1 MTEPALPALRALPAG
16 VWRLGWVSFFT
27 DLATEMIYPLL
38 PGFILRLRG
47 GTPFVVG
54 LIEGIAEAV
63 NSIFKVLSGRHSDRT
78 GARKPLMALGYTVSS
93 LMRPLIAIAAV
104 WWHVLALRFVD
115 RFGKG
120 VRGAPRDAMLAAL
133 APPGRKGA
141 VFGFHRAMDHAG
153 AIAGPLIATAYLA
166 ARPEDYR
173 GLFALTI
180 IPGLIVIALVWTT
193 KEPATPAEPALP
205 ALPAIP
211 APPAWTSLPSPTR
224 RFLFVLLLFSL
235 GNSTDAFLLIKLEAS
250 GVPVVWLPMTW
261 AGLHVVKSASSA
273 VGGPLA
279 DRIGYRAPI
288 IAGWILYAAIY
299 AGLAFASSTAAVVA
313 LFLAYGVFFGL
324 TEGPEKALIA
334 DLSPNELRGTAFG
347 FYNASLGLGMLAA
360 SVLFGALW
368 VSVSPAAAFL
378 TGAGIALAAAA
389 LLPWAT
395 RPGAMIKG

>member
-1 MTEPALPALRALPAG
+1 MTEPARRALPAE

-47 GTPFVVG
+47 GTPFIVG

-78 GARKPLMALGYTVSS
+78 GARKPLMAFGYTVSS
-93 LMRPLIAIAAV
+93 MMRPLIALAAV

-120 VRGAPRDAMLAAL
+120 VRGAPRDAMLAAF

-193 KEPATPAEPALP
+193 KEPEPNEPTEPLK
-205 ALPAIP
+205 P
-211 APPAWTSLPSPTR
+211 APPRWSSLPRQTR

-250 GVPVVWLPMTW
+250 GVPVVWLPLAW
-261 AGLHVVKSASSA
+261 AGLHVVKSAASA

-279 DRIGYRAPI
+279 DRVGYRAPI
-288 IAGWILYAAIY
+288 LAGWVLYAAIY
-299 AGLAFASSTAAVVA
+299 AGLAFASATAAVVA
-313 LFLAYGVFFGL
+313 LFLTYGVFFGL

-368 VSVSPAAAFL
+368 VSISPAAAFL
-378 TGAGIALAAAA
+378 TGAGIALGAAA

-395 RPGAMIKG
+395 RVTTR